1 MQLCCYHGA
10 KNLFRPTDTEKPGK
24 VITTRP
30 TRWKQQQVRIHSLS
44 STEFDE
50 QMVTSVDSPGTNTHL
65 SPPPGWLMLIVFMLQ
80 SGDVAFIVASVLLCF
95 TSLLPN
101 CAGERASSS
110 SRSHNIKT
118 RCEHWA
124 VSQLFL
130 DSTRSGFK
138 HIYTNGFKRPRG
150 TSTLSV
156 NLCDWTAATQKL
168 WGRNL
173 NSSATLLGQNATEL
187 YSQLI
192 LSSLKEQNQTWYVVE
207 DPWSHTDES

>member
-1 MQLCCYHGA
+1 
-10 KNLFRPTDTEKPGK
+10 
-24 VITTRP
+24 
-30 TRWKQQQVRIHSLS
+30 
-44 STEFDE
+44 
-50 QMVTSVDSPGTNTHL
+50 
-65 SPPPGWLMLIVFMLQ
+65 MLIVFMLQ
-80 SGDVAFIVASVLLCF
+80 SGDVACIVQSVQLCS
-95 TSLLPN
+95 TSLLPH

-110 SRSHNIKT
+110 SWSHNIKT

-173 NSSATLLGQNATEL
+173 NSSATLPEQNATEL

-192 LSSLKEQNQTWYVVE
+192 LSGLKEQDQAWYLVGDLLPHTWVTVLLLAQWLYYKV
-207 DPWSHTDES
+207 SGH